1 MAFICKDCGNKSSTK
16 FPGGKCPA
24 CNSYN
29 IRNTNSTREAIRE
42 KEPKTLVEIVIMFL
56 VWGLLIYGVW
66 DKFIKPET
74 VKTPA
79 KAVQTIRSP
88 SEDLGY

>member
-24 CNSYN
+24 CESFN
-29 IRNTNSTREAIRE
+29 IRNTSSTKEAIRE
-42 KEPKTLVEIVIMFL
+42 KEPKTLIEIVILAM
-56 VWGLLIYGVW
+56 VWILFAYGAW
-66 DKFIKPET
+66 DRYLRPEP
-74 VKTPA
+74 VKAEA
-79 KAVQTIRSP
+79 KAVETLQAP